1 MGNKNKGRN
10 ASAETQEHKEE
21 RAKENAVP
29 DDAGFGVKGSSPFA
43 AGLAWT
49 FTQKR
54 FLIIFAIRVT
64 WVSCP
69 TPLRKSRPR
78 IRETRFLC
86 RGCTTAIACASWLTE
101 RLRGAALEDAATITP
116 AEISNSLGGLPPAT
130 AHGAHLAADALKALL
145 AQIRAT

>member
-29 DDAGFGVKGSSPFA
+29 DDVGFGVKGSSPFA

-78 IRETRFLC
+78 IR
-86 RGCTTAIACASWLTE
+86 S
-101 RLRGAALEDAATITP
+101 
-116 AEISNSLGGLPPAT
+116 AEIGCIFSP
-130 AHGAHLAADALKALL
+130 
-145 AQIRAT
+145 